1 MLKEILYWYAS
12 DYCDVFVADRIHE
25 QVDATQSFAAD
36 LILGSDLADLRYLY
50 RFGEYISDGELT
62 TAKYLLSLDET
73 TIQKMAD
80 VYTEGNAAENGGRL
94 HRGVPDRICQY
105 RKRSV

>member
-1 MLKEILYWYAS
+1 MPEPHVLKEILYWYAS

-50 RFGEYISDGELT
+50 RLGEYISDSELT

-73 TIQKMAD
+73 TD
-80 VYTEGNAAENGGRL
+80 SEDGRCI
-94 HRGVPDRICQY
+94 HRRIPDRFCEY
-105 RKRSV
+105 RKKSV